1 MANQFFEKIVSTSTR
16 QRMRCVTIKLTIK
29 ELELLTSLAS
39 DQVFRREFID
49 PKMPGYKTNPEEI
62 GLGKV
67 IVERL
72 RALLKSGL
80 LDQPN
85 TARIAG

>member
-1 MANQFFEKIVSTSTR
+1 MRSDAIDAQPGSRPQEIDLLPTR
-16 QRMRCVTIKLTIK
+16 QRMTRVTVKLTIR

-49 PKMPGYKTNPEEI
+49 TKMPGYRAKPDEVD
-62 GLGKV
+62 LGKA

-72 RALLKSGL
+72 RSLRKSVS
-80 LDQPN
+80 
-85 TARIAG
+85 AG